1 MVRDQT
7 VRYCVG
13 MFGMV
18 ILGTIAMVEGG
29 NTAQTIAVAVAGG
42 VGFLGGHYASQ
53 DAQTTSPA
61 AAVPSGVQQ
70 VK

>member
-18 ILGTIAMVEGG
+18 ILGMGAMVLGG
-29 NTAQTIAVAVAGG
+29 TTAQTIAVAVAGG

-53 DAQTTSPA
+53 TETASSAA
-61 AAVPSGVQQ
+61 AAVPAVQQ

>member
-18 ILGTIAMVEGG
+18 ILGMGAMVLGG

-53 DAQTTSPA
+53 TEAASPA
-61 AAVPSGVQQ
+61 AAAVPAVQQ

>member
-7 VRYCVG
+7 IRYCVG

-18 ILGTIAMVEGG
+18 ILGTAAMVLGG
-29 NTAQTIAVAVAGG
+29 TTAQTIAVAVAGG
-42 VGFLGGHYASQ
+42 VGFLGGHYANQNTEASVPLGGGQ
-53 DAQTTSPA
+53 PA
-61 AAVPSGVQQ
+61 VQQ